1 MKNHKILL
9 VDDEETILFG
19 LGNELAKEGYQVD
32 TASNGESA
40 IEKLKSRSYDLTITD
55 LVMDNLG
62 GIDVLKNAKAIDSD
76 SMVIFLT
83 AHGNLPSA
91 IQAMR
96 LGAFDFI
103 QKPCEKESLL
113 KKVRVALNQLDLKRE
128 VEEKAKELAAANER
142 LEKEIEERKQ
152 SEKLLQQVRFELETR
167 VQERTAEVDRKN
179 TALGVLLS
187 QLEIEKKQLS
197 KTMLANIENIVFP
210 LISKIKA
217 NSSDDNIKNIE
228 LLERKLRE
236 LSSDFGSKISDP
248 QFKLTPKEIEVCD
261 MIRSGL
267 SSKQIAEI
275 QAVSSETIETHRS
288 NIRKKLGLAN
298 QSINLTSYL
307 KSL

>member
-1 MKNHKILL
+1 MKNRKILL

-32 TASNGESA
+32 TVSNGESA
-40 IEKLKSRSYDLTITD
+40 IEKLKSKSYDLTITD

-62 GIDVLKNAKAIDSD
+62 GMDVLKNAKEIDSD
-76 SMVIFLT
+76 SMVILLT

-103 QKPCEKESLL
+103 EKPCEKESLL
-113 KKVRVALNQLDLKRE
+113 KKVKVALDQLDLKRQ
-128 VEEKAKELAAANER
+128 VEEKAKELAAANKR

-167 VQERTAEVDRKN
+167 VQERTAELDRKN

-187 QLEIEKKQLS
+187 QLEVEKKQLS

-210 LISKIKA
+210 LITKIKA
-217 NSSDDNIKNIE
+217 NSSDDNLKNIE
-228 LLERKLRE
+228 ILERKIRE

-248 QFKLTPKEIEVCD
+248 QFKLTPKEIEICD

-298 QSINLTSYL
+298 QNINLTSYL
-307 KSL
+307 KSI